1 MTVETKIH
9 IVRVALWI
17 ASIFVVTWPLHLARP
32 AIGDIAY
39 VASCAIVWGASTGC
53 VSSSPSAWAERVKYH
68 SREWHWHAEANN
80 SFKPNPLRGSA

>member
-32 AIGDIAY
+32 VIGDIAY
-39 VASCAIVWGASTGC
+39 VASCAIVFGGFYWLGIVITKRMGRARQ
-53 VSSSPSAWAERVKYH
+53 VPQ
-68 SREWHWHAEANN
+68 
-80 SFKPNPLRGSA
+80 P